1 MISMLFNYAAPES
14 LDEAVELLRE
24 HTGSQIL
31 AGGHSLLNGMKQQLT
46 APSMLVDLRKI
57 QTLRGI
63 EHYSDGSLRIG
74 AMTTFVEIA
83 SDKVI
88 QENYTALA
96 EATHSTYD
104 AQVRNWSTIGG
115 NLVQGEL
122 GADLPAAILS
132 FDATLNVF
140 SLRRTRTIRADEFIA
155 GITTLATDEII
166 TSIDI
171 PAVPKGCRSAYEKF
185 KNRASGYAI
194 CGVAIN
200 IVQAADGTLSNCRLA
215 VTGVI
220 KHAMRLPEVEA
231 ALQGQQS
238 PVDISAA
245 IDLIGAE
252 ESFISDIAASAE
264 YRIYLIKVLTER
276 ALARIPIGTANLA
289 R

>member
-1 MISMLFNYAAPES
+1 MISVLFNYAAPES

-31 AGGHSLLNGMKQQLT
+31 AGGHSLLNGMKQQQT

-57 QTLRGI
+57 QALRGI
-63 EHYSDGSLRIG
+63 EHYSDGSLHIG

-83 SDKVI
+83 SDKGI
-88 QENYTALA
+88 QQNYTALA
-96 EATHSTYD
+96 EAAYSTYD
-104 AQVRNWSTIGG
+104 VQVRNWSTIGG
-115 NLVQGEL
+115 NLVQGDL
-122 GADLPAAILS
+122 GADLPAAVLS
-132 FDATLNVF
+132 FDASLNVF

-155 GITTLATDEII
+155 GITTLASDEII

-171 PAVPKGCRSAYEKF
+171 PAAPRGCRSVYEKF
-185 KNRASGYAI
+185 KNHASGYAI

-200 IVQAADGTLSNCRLA
+200 GVQAADTTLSNCRLV
-215 VTGVI
+215 VTGVS
-220 KHAMRLPEVEA
+220 KRAMRLPGVEA

-238 PVDISAA
+238 EQEMSAA
-245 IDLIGAE
+245 IALVGSE

-264 YRIYLIKVLTER
+264 YRIYLIKVLIER
-276 ALARIPIGTANLA
+276 ALARIAIGTVNLA